1 MIPLDFLPVRTGSG
15 IGKKHL
21 PSGPSPQGPAD
32 PLELRRVSGRNTH
45 DEVTWSHPASRSSR
59 GASRHRQKAKQARWT
74 KRRMASIVVHW

>member
-32 PLELRRVSGRNTH
+32 PLEAQEGFRQEHPRRGH
-45 DEVTWSHPASRSSR
+45 LELSRLQILEES
-59 GASRHRQKAKQARWT
+59 QPP
-74 KRRMASIVVHW
+74 